1 MTPRDRAGAGL
12 MAPGWVSRLAALA
25 LSAGVVFG
33 LYLFVVAPI
42 VAGYAETDA
51 AVAQAAELLD
61 RYRRVAAARTGLQER
76 LDALKSRQSEIGT
89 YLGGETDALAGAEL
103 QELVNATVAKGGG
116 GLRSVQILP
125 VKTDGSF
132 RRIGVRVQMTATIA
146 QVLRVLHGLEA
157 GSTLLFVDNLEVSN
171 RRARRRRN
179 QPVEMDPTL
188 LVRLD
193 LFGYLIP
200 RSGDND
206 S

>member
-1 MTPRDRAGAGL
+1 
-12 MAPGWVSRLAALA
+12 MASGWVSRLAALA
-25 LSAGVVFG
+25 LSAGVAFAF
-33 LYLFVVAPI
+33 YLFVVAPI
-42 VAGYAETDA
+42 VAGYAETGA

-61 RYRRVAAARTGLQER
+61 RYRRVAAARPALQER
-76 LDALKSRQSEIGT
+76 LDALKARQSEIGT
-89 YLGGETDALAGAEL
+89 YLSGETDALAGAEL
-103 QELVNATVAKGGG
+103 QELVNTTVAKGGG

-125 VKTDGSF
+125 VKADGGF

-146 QVLRVLHGLEA
+146 QVLRLLHGLEA

-179 QPVEMDPTL
+179 RPVELDPTL

-200 RSGDND
+200 KSPEAG
-206 S
+206 

>member
-1 MTPRDRAGAGL
+1 
-12 MAPGWVSRLAALA
+12 MASGWVSRLAALA
-25 LSAGVVFG
+25 LSAGVAFA

-42 VAGYAETDA
+42 VAGYAETGA

-61 RYRRVAAARTGLQER
+61 RYRRVAAARPALQER
-76 LDALKSRQSEIGT
+76 LDALKARQSEIGT
-89 YLGGETDALAGAEL
+89 YLSGETDALAGAEL
-103 QELVNATVAKGGG
+103 QELVNTTVAKGGG

-125 VKTDGSF
+125 VKADGGF

-146 QVLRVLHGLEA
+146 QVLRLLHGLEA

-179 QPVEMDPTL
+179 RPVELDPTL

-200 RSGDND
+200 KSPEAG
-206 S
+206 

>member
-12 MAPGWVSRLAALA
+12 VAPGWVSRLAALA

-33 LYLFVVAPI
+33 LYVFVVGPI

-51 AVAQAAELLD
+51 AVNQAAELLD
-61 RYRRVAAARTGLQER
+61 RYRRVAAARSALQDR
-76 LDALKSRQSEIGT
+76 LNTLKSRQSEIGA
-89 YLGGETDALAGAEL
+89 YLGGHTDALAGAEL

-125 VKTDGSF
+125 VKADGGF
-132 RRIGVRVQMTATIA
+132 RRIGVRVQMTATVA

-157 GSTLLFVDNLEVSN
+157 GSTLLFVDNLEISN

-179 QPVEMDPTL
+179 KPVQMDPTL
-188 LVRLD
+188 LMRLD
-193 LFGYLIP
+193 LFGYLRP
-200 RSGDND
+200 EAG
-206 S
+206 

>member
-1 MTPRDRAGAGL
+1 
-12 MAPGWVSRLAALA
+12 MASGWVSRVAALA
-25 LSAGVVFG
+25 LSAGVAFAF
-33 LYLFVVAPI
+33 YLFVVAPI
-42 VAGYAETDA
+42 VAGYAETGA

-61 RYRRVAAARTGLQER
+61 RYRRVAAARPALQER
-76 LDALKSRQSEIGT
+76 LDALKARQSEIGT
-89 YLGGETDALAGAEL
+89 YLSGETDALAGAEL
-103 QELVNATVAKGGG
+103 QELVNTTVAKGGG

-125 VKTDGSF
+125 VKADGGF

-179 QPVEMDPTL
+179 RPVELDPTL

-200 RSGDND
+200 KSPEAG
-206 S
+206 

>member
-1 MTPRDRAGAGL
+1 MV
-12 MAPGWVSRLAALA
+12 PGWVSRLAALA
-25 LSAGVVFG
+25 LSAGVAFA
-33 LYLFVVAPI
+33 LYVFVVAPI

-51 AVAQAAELLD
+51 AVAQATERLD
-61 RYRRVAAARTGLQER
+61 RYRRVAAARPARQER

-103 QELVNATVAKGGG
+103 QELVNVTVAKSGG

-125 VKTDGSF
+125 VKDDGGF

-157 GSTLLFVDNLEVSN
+157 GSTLLFIDNLEVSN

-193 LFGYLIP
+193 LFGYLHP
-200 RSGDND
+200 EAG
-206 S
+206 

>member
-1 MTPRDRAGAGL
+1 MV
-12 MAPGWVSRLAALA
+12 PGWVSRLAALA
-25 LSAGVVFG
+25 LSAGLAFAF
-33 LYLFVVAPI
+33 YLFVVVPI

-61 RYRRVAAARTGLQER
+61 RYRRVAAARPVLQDR

-89 YLGGETDALAGAEL
+89 YLSGETDALAGAEL
-103 QELVNATVAKGGG
+103 QELVNATVARGGA

-125 VKTDGSF
+125 VKADGDF

-146 QVLRVLHGLEA
+146 QVLHVLHGLEA

-193 LFGYLIP
+193 LFGYLRP
-200 RSGDND
+200 EAG
-206 S
+206 

>member
-1 MTPRDRAGAGL
+1 MT
-12 MAPGWVSRLAALA
+12 PGWVSRLAALA
-25 LSAGVVFG
+25 LSAGVAFA
-33 LYLFVVAPI
+33 LYVFVVAPI
-42 VAGYAETDA
+42 VAGYAETHA
-51 AVAQAAELLD
+51 AVAQAAEMLG
-61 RYRRVAAARTGLQER
+61 RYRGIAAARPALQER
-76 LDALKSRQSEIGT
+76 LEALKARQSEIGA
-89 YLGGETDALAGAEL
+89 YLGGGTDALAGAEL

-125 VKTDGSF
+125 VKADGGF

-193 LFGYLIP
+193 LFGYLRP
-200 RSGDND
+200 EAG
-206 S
+206 

>member
-1 MTPRDRAGAGL
+1 MV
-12 MAPGWVSRLAALA
+12 PGWISRLAALA
-25 LSAGVVFG
+25 LSAGVAFALYVFA
-33 LYLFVVAPI
+33 VAPI
-42 VAGYAETDA
+42 VAGYGETDA
-51 AVAQAAELLD
+51 AVAQAADLLD
-61 RYRRVAAARTGLQER
+61 RYRRVAAARPALQER
-76 LDALKSRQSEIGT
+76 LDALNSRQSEIGT
-89 YLGGETDALAGAEL
+89 YLSGGTDALAGAEL

-125 VKTDGSF
+125 VKADGGF

-179 QPVEMDPTL
+179 QPVELDPTL

-206 S
+206 P

>member
-1 MTPRDRAGAGL
+1 
-12 MAPGWVSRLAALA
+12 MASGWVSRLAALA
-25 LSAGVVFG
+25 LSAGVAFA

-42 VAGYAETDA
+42 VAGYAETGA

-61 RYRRVAAARTGLQER
+61 RYRRVAAARPALQER
-76 LDALKSRQSEIGT
+76 LDALKARQSEIGT
-89 YLGGETDALAGAEL
+89 YLGGGTDALAGAEL

-125 VKTDGSF
+125 VKADGGF

-179 QPVEMDPTL
+179 QPVELDPTL

-200 RSGDND
+200 KSPEAG
-206 S
+206 

>member
-1 MTPRDRAGAGL
+1 

-25 LSAGVVFG
+25 LSAGVAFAC
-33 LYLFVVAPI
+33 YLFVVAPI

>member
-1 MTPRDRAGAGL
+1 

-25 LSAGVVFG
+25 LSAGVAFAF
-33 LYLFVVAPI
+33 YLFVVAPI

-61 RYRRVAAARTGLQER
+61 RYRRVAAARTGLQGR
-76 LDALKSRQSEIGT
+76 ADALKSRQSEIGT

-125 VKTDGSF
+125 VKADGGF

>member
-1 MTPRDRAGAGL
+1 MTPRDRPGTGL

-33 LYLFVVAPI
+33 LYFFVVAPI

-51 AVAQAAELLD
+51 AVNQAAELLD
-61 RYRRVAAARTGLQER
+61 RYRRVAAARPALQDR
-76 LDALKSRQSEIGT
+76 LDTLKSRQSEIGT
-89 YLGGETDALAGAEL
+89 YLGGHTDALAGAEL
-103 QELVNATVAKGGG
+103 QELVNATVAAGGG

-125 VKTDGSF
+125 VKTDGGF

-179 QPVEMDPTL
+179 KPVQMDPTL

-193 LFGYLIP
+193 LFGYLRP
-200 RSGDND
+200 EAG
-206 S
+206 

>member
-1 MTPRDRAGAGL
+1 

-25 LSAGVVFG
+25 LSAGVAFAV
-33 LYLFVVAPI
+33 YIFVAAPI
-42 VAGYAETDA
+42 IAGYAETDA
-51 AVAQAAELLD
+51 AVAQAADLLD
-61 RYRRVAAARTGLQER
+61 RYRRVAAARPALQQR
-76 LDALKSRQSEIGT
+76 LDALKSRQSEIGA
-89 YLGGETDALAGAEL
+89 YLSGETDALAGAEL

-125 VKTDGSF
+125 AKSDGGF

-146 QVLRVLHGLEA
+146 QVLHVLHGLEA

-193 LFGYLIP
+193 LFGYVRP
-200 RSGDND
+200 EAG
-206 S
+206 

>member
-1 MTPRDRAGAGL
+1 
-12 MAPGWVSRLAALA
+12 MASGWVSRVAALA
-25 LSAGVVFG
+25 LSAGVAFAF
-33 LYLFVVAPI
+33 YLFVVAPI
-42 VAGYAETDA
+42 VAGYAETGA

-61 RYRRVAAARTGLQER
+61 RYRRVAAARPVLQER
-76 LDALKSRQSEIGT
+76 LDALKARQSEIGT
-89 YLGGETDALAGAEL
+89 YLSGETDALAGAEL
-103 QELVNATVAKGGG
+103 QELVNTTVAKGGG

-125 VKTDGSF
+125 VKADGGF

-179 QPVEMDPTL
+179 RPVELDPTL

-200 RSGDND
+200 KSPEAG
-206 S
+206 

>member
-1 MTPRDRAGAGL
+1 

-25 LSAGVVFG
+25 LSAGVAFA

-61 RYRRVAAARTGLQER
+61 RYRRIAAARPALQER

-89 YLGGETDALAGAEL
+89 YLGGGTDALAGAEL

-116 GLRSVQILP
+116 GLRSVQILA
-125 VKTDGSF
+125 VKADGGF
-132 RRIGVRVQMTATIA
+132 RLIGVRVQMTATIA

-157 GSTLLFVDNLEVSN
+157 GSTLLFVDHLEVSN

-179 QPVEMDPTL
+179 RPVELDPTL

-193 LFGYLIP
+193 LFGYLRP
-200 RSGDND
+200 EAG
-206 S
+206 

>member
-1 MTPRDRAGAGL
+1 MVPDR
-12 MAPGWVSRLAALA
+12 VSRLAALA
-25 LSAGVVFG
+25 LSAGVAFA
-33 LYLFVVAPI
+33 LYVFVVAPI

-51 AVAQAAELLD
+51 AVVQATELLD
-61 RYRRVAAARTGLQER
+61 RYRRVAAVWPGLQER
-76 LDALKSRQSEIGT
+76 LDALKLRQSEIGT
-89 YLGGETDALAGAEL
+89 YLSGETDALAGAEL

-125 VKTDGSF
+125 VKTDSGF

-206 S
+206 P

>member
-1 MTPRDRAGAGL
+1 MSHSDRL
-12 MAPGWVSRLAALA
+12 IAPGWVSRLAAYA
-25 LSAGVVFG
+25 LSAGLVVA
-33 LYLFVVAPI
+33 LYVLVAAPI

-51 AVAQAAELLD
+51 AVAQASEELD
-61 RYRRVAAARTGLQER
+61 RYRRVAAARPALQER

-103 QELVNATVAKGGG
+103 QELVNATVATGGG
-116 GLRSVQILP
+116 GLRSVHILP
-125 VKTDGSF
+125 VKADGGF

-193 LFGYLIP
+193 LFGYLRP
-200 RSGDND
+200 EAG
-206 S
+206 

>member
-1 MTPRDRAGAGL
+1 
-12 MAPGWVSRLAALA
+12 MASGWVSRLAALA
-25 LSAGVVFG
+25 LSAGVAFA
-33 LYLFVVAPI
+33 LYVFVVAPI

-51 AVAQAAELLD
+51 AVAQATELLD
-61 RYRRVAAARTGLQER
+61 RYRRVAAARPALQER

-103 QELVNATVAKGGG
+103 QELVNATVAKSGG

-125 VKTDGSF
+125 VKDDGGF
-132 RRIGVRVQMTATIA
+132 RRIGVRVQMTASIA

-157 GSTLLFVDNLEVSN
+157 GSTLLFIDNLEVSN

-193 LFGYLIP
+193 LFGYLHP
-200 RSGDND
+200 EAG
-206 S
+206 

>member
-1 MTPRDRAGAGL
+1 MV
-12 MAPGWVSRLAALA
+12 PGWVSRLAALA
-25 LSAGVVFG
+25 LSAGVAFA

-42 VAGYAETDA
+42 VAGYTETDA
-51 AVAQAAELLD
+51 AVAQAAELLE
-61 RYRRVAAARTGLQER
+61 RYRRVAAARPALQER

-89 YLGGETDALAGAEL
+89 YLSGETDALAGAEL

-125 VKTDGSF
+125 VKADGGF
-132 RRIGVRVQMTATIA
+132 RRIGVRVQMTATVA

-206 S
+206 P

>member
-1 MTPRDRAGAGL
+1 

-25 LSAGVVFG
+25 LSAGVAFA
-33 LYLFVVAPI
+33 LYVFVVAPI

-51 AVAQAAELLD
+51 AVAQATELLD
-61 RYRRVAAARTGLQER
+61 RYRRVAAARPALQER

-103 QELVNATVAKGGG
+103 QELVNATVAKSGG

-125 VKTDGSF
+125 VKDDGGF
-132 RRIGVRVQMTATIA
+132 RRIGVRVQMTASIA

-157 GSTLLFVDNLEVSN
+157 GSTLLFIDNLEVSN

-193 LFGYLIP
+193 LFGYLHP
-200 RSGDND
+200 EAG
-206 S
+206 